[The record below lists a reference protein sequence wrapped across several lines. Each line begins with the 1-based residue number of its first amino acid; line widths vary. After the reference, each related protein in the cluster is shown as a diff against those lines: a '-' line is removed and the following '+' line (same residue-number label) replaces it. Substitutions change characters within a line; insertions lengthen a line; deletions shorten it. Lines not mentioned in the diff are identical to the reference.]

1 MNQLV
6 SYFVRG
12 CLATV
17 PVAATIYILYWIVSA
32 VDDLLG
38 MPLPGLGLILVVSF
52 TTLVGFAI
60 SNVVGRRAF
69 QLTDRILAR
78 LPLVKLLYTSIRDLI
93 GAFMG
98 QKRKF
103 GRPVAVRPFPG
114 SEVRML
120 GFMTRDTLAALQLPG
135 HVAVY
140 FPQAY
145 NVAGQ
150 LVAVPQELIEPLAV
164 PSSELITFLV
174 SGGASGFGI
183 GTPTIP
189 PPPPDTAPPPPV
201 RETAGGEGA

>member
-17 PVAATIYILYWIVSA
+17 PVVATVYILYWVVSA

-38 MPLPGLGLILVVSF
+38 VPIPGLGLVVVVVV
-52 TTLVGFAI
+52 TTLVGFAL
-60 SNVVGRRAF
+60 SNVIGRRIFSFA
-69 QLTDRILAR
+69 DRMLAR
-78 LPLVKLLYTSIRDLI
+78 VPLVKLLYTSIRDLI

-103 GRPVAVRPFPG
+103 GRPVAVRLFPG
-114 SEVRML
+114 SEIRLL
-120 GFMTRDTLAALQLPG
+120 GFLTRDTLAPLHLPG

-150 LVAVPQELIEPLAV
+150 LVAVPEDLVEPLAV
-164 PSSELITFLV
+164 SPSELITFLV
-174 SGGASGFGI
+174 SGGASGFGL

-189 PPPPDTAPPPPV
+189 PPPPDTAPPPHV
-201 RETAGGEGA
+201 TEV